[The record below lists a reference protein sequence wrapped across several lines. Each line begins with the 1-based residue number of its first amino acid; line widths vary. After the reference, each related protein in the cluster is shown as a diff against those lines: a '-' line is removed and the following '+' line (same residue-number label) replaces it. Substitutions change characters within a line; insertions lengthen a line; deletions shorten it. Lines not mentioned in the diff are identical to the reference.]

1 MASLRN
7 LELPKLANT
16 RRIEYKSMLSG
27 IVNHLKNNSAIFYR
41 RKFRFTA
48 FTDNAVRNL
57 IKDFHFQR

>member
-1 MASLRN
+1 
-7 LELPKLANT
+7 
-16 RRIEYKSMLSG
+16 MLSD

-48 FTDNAVRNL
+48 FADDEVRDL